1 MTLSLAII
9 AVSLVHLTSSQI
21 RPPNLSPDNLPDT
34 SFTCEDKVTG
44 GYYADMEADCQL
56 FHVCVQVSEYEF
68 QDFHFLC
75 PNDTVFDQQHLVC
88 TNWFEVDCHAQL
100 ALVPLQFFNNDFGIK
115 RGSSFEDEDVSTGLG
130 DDQSQNSFL
139 GGFRGQ
145 QRSRNNG
152 RGQLEVGRRRSGFN
166 QRRFPVR
173 HFEEYEDNE
182 EDEDIPSF
190 NAPEEEV
197 LPKLPIITG
206 STPIP
211 LGFTTTIRPAGRS
224 GIIEGGFLSGR
235 NLRNFAKDENSDDLF
250 EKPTEKPTFKK
261 PSFSKFGRDG
271 RRPKVKSNIR
281 AKLANEGGKGKKKF
295 LKKTE
300 KPRKKS
306 GRRVNLDQGHR
317 NKIEF
322 VEPQEEDIIE
332 EPFSGPQV
340 RPDGRPPRVKA
351 DKLRAEQNKGEF
363 TTLEPFVDQFFASP
377 SSPKPFIFQGSPT
390 PRSIRSTSQPFFIPT
405 VKSVT
410 SLSSQS
416 PHHFSLINDEAN
428 EIDDSSS
435 SEDLFDDT
443 VSEPFNEEE
452 NARNRFVARNN
463 DPTNLRSQ
471 NQNRGRHRV
480 SLHENKEQKATQT
493 EETPLVINIGS
504 IDSKP
509 PQNPVENFIE
519 LGGNNKPEKPRGR
532 QRKKKFRKKLN
543 SIEQSSFDNEIST
556 DNEVKP
562 CSNPFQCPNKFVR
575 AGGRRRPRVKSNVRA
590 KKRNFWQ
597 KQNGNKLQRTRVNQL
612 GVGHTNRKIRRGR
625 KQVPSPKI
633 SSPNFNSINI
643 NEKPSEKSKPLP
655 SLELEDFDSAET
667 FIPTARSTV
676 QDDTTTESTTTSTTA
691 ADDAF
696 DDFFDQE
703 NDLFI
708 ASSTVSSVVF
718 KGSPTPGIGFF
729 SSPNPWNDGVVK
741 GTPSPWGHSPGG
753 RPSFNNIGAH
763 IDLGPKKKILEPE
776 QLHFISSTVS
786 NKIFIGAGD
795 TDISS
800 TTSSPSTV
808 KEDVEIINIGKANHP
823 NDPKT
828 SFPSFPSF
836 RPGLKNHK
844 FPFRPKTPNFPGLS
858 KTGGIPFSFTR
869 EKPSKKK
876 ILKDVVKS
884 EEESDSA
891 EDKTTLTTDEIVTVT
906 VPSTTTNKRP
916 SIPTFST
923 TKKIPRVKSNLL
935 FNRKHRPSFRN
946 KFAHKLQE
954 TSTTTTTTEVAEIED
969 ITEKDSSITS
979 ETEAP
984 KEEPTDIVEE
994 KPRKSPFFNRPKGR
1008 FPNKRPQGG
1017 FRKGLFK
1024 KHFGLNKFDTLK
1036 LKNPTSPPTIVK
1048 TEPEPVTEAIETE
1061 RPNLLSVESE
1071 LLEDE
1076 ESSGEEVNAPS
1087 KPISVKPKRKKWPP
1101 VKKLGRPPPNTH
1113 IRVDFKK
1120 AVTEKEEPSA
1130 PRKLFVKPDG
1140 RKPRVK
1146 SNIRARFAHR
1156 GKFPFGE
1163 QAPNENSIDNTI
1175 PDQEEETFDSSSTHL
1190 DVTSFQGS
1198 KSNEKDDADNTA
1210 KREISVLDAPLPN
1223 IIVHNEVKPAP
1234 SIPVI
1239 LNTRQ
1244 EIIPP
1249 PLPTAILDHVRHITS
1264 ISSLPPLPKFDIPEK
1279 AKHLS
1284 HNNKEEHTHSNT
1296 VVPYSPKEET
1306 TNLLEQMVVNSE
1318 KNTVSSSTTDDTG
1331 PELSPATSL
1340 RNKLSAFRALQ
1351 KQTVQQT
1358 SSSEVSSVVIK
1369 RDPTSSENADLI

>member
-1 MTLSLAII
+1 MTLFLTII
-9 AVSLVHLTSSQI
+9 AVSLVHQTSSQI
-21 RPPNLSPDNLPDT
+21 RPPNLSPDNLPET

-100 ALVPLQFFNNDFGIK
+100 AFFNNDFGIK
-115 RGSSFEDEDVSTGLG
+115 RGSSFEDEDISVGSG
-130 DDQSQNSFL
+130 DDKEQNSFL

-190 NAPEEEV
+190 NAPPQEEET

-235 NLRNFAKDENSDDLF
+235 SLRNFAKDEKSDDLF

-281 AKLANEGGKGKKKF
+281 ANKANGGGKKNFFKKS
-295 LKKTE
+295 E

-322 VEPQEEDIIE
+322 VEPREEDTIE

-351 DKLRAEQNKGEF
+351 NKLRAEQNKGEF
-363 TTLEPFVDQFFASP
+363 TTVEPFVDHFFASP

-405 VKSVT
+405 VKSGT

-416 PHHFSLINDEAN
+416 PHHFSLIDDEAN

-435 SEDLFDDT
+435 SEDLFDDI

-452 NARNRFVARNN
+452 NARNRFVTKNN
-463 DPTNLRSQ
+463 DPAHLRSQ
-471 NQNRGRHRV
+471 LQGKGRHRI
-480 SLHENKEQKATQT
+480 SLHEKKQKQSQT
-493 EETPLVINIGS
+493 EEPPLVINIGS
-504 IDSKP
+504 IDSQT
-509 PQNPVENFIE
+509 PQNNVDNFVE
-519 LGGNNKPEKPRGR
+519 LGGNNKPQKPQGR

-543 SIEQSSFDNEIST
+543 PIEQNNSFDNEISS
-556 DNEVKP
+556 DNEAQP

-575 AGGRRRPRVKSNVRA
+575 SGGRRRPRVKSNVRA

-597 KQNGNKLQRTRVNQL
+597 KQNRNPLRRTKVNQL

-633 SSPNFNSINI
+633 AGQNNNI
-643 NEKPSEKSKPLP
+643 IKSDENPSFSSKPFT
-655 SLELEDFDSAET
+655 SFEVTNFDSTET
-667 FIPTARSTV
+667 FVPTARTTV
-676 QDDTTTESTTTSTTA
+676 QDFTTTESTTTSTEAT
-691 ADDAF
+691 DDDF

-708 ASSTVSSVVF
+708 ASSTVSSVVY

-729 SSPNPWNDGVVK
+729 SSPNPWDDDKVSGAS
-741 GTPSPWGHSPGG
+741 PSPWGHNPGR
-753 RPSFNNIGAH
+753 RPSFNDIGAH
-763 IDLGPKKKILEPE
+763 IDLGPKRKILEPE

-795 TDISS
+795 TDVSS
-800 TTSSPSTV
+800 TTPLPI
-808 KEDVEIINIGKANHP
+808 KEEKHEIINIGKVNHSE
-823 NDPKT
+823 DSKT
-828 SFPSFPSF
+828 AFPSFPI
-836 RPGLKNHK
+836 RGGGAKHTG
-844 FPFRPKTPNFPGLS
+844 FPFRPKHNFPGL
-858 KTGGIPFSFTR
+858 KNTGGIPFSFTR

-876 ILKDVVKS
+876 NQKPKQKLPTQT
-884 EEESDSA
+884 EEESDSL
-891 EDKTTLTTDEIVTVT
+891 EDKTTLTTDEIVTAT
-906 VPSTTTNKRP
+906 VPSTTTRKKP
-916 SIPTFST
+916 SLPIFST
-923 TKKIPRVKSNLL
+923 TKKVPRVKSNLL
-935 FNRKHRPSFRN
+935 FNRKSRPSFRN
-946 KFAHKLQE
+946 KFARKLQK
-954 TSTTTTTTEVAEIED
+954 TSTTTTTTESSVLED
-969 ITEKDSSITS
+969 ITETDSFTS
-979 ETEAP
+979 PTVAP
-984 KEEPTDIVEE
+984 EDNRNEVVEDRG
-994 KPRKSPFFNRPKGR
+994 KKSPFFNNRPKTR

-1017 FRKGLFK
+1017 FRNGLFK
-1024 KHFGLNKFDTLK
+1024 KHFGFNKFDTLK
-1036 LKNPTSPPTIVK
+1036 LKNPTPSPVK
-1048 TEPEPVTEAIETE
+1048 LVTEEDVVTEAIETV

-1071 LLEDE
+1071 LFDDA
-1076 ESSGEEVNAPS
+1076 ESSDDELKPS
-1087 KPISVKPKRKKWPP
+1087 PRKETLLKPKRKKWPP
-1101 VKKLGRPPPNTH
+1101 AKKLGRTSANSH

-1120 AVTEKEEPSA
+1120 AVTEEEEPSA
-1130 PRKLFVKPDG
+1130 PKNIFVKPDG

-1156 GKFPFGE
+1156 GKSSFGE
-1163 QAPNENSIDNTI
+1163 QNQHENSIDNNI
-1175 PDQEEETFDSSSTHL
+1175 PNQEEETFDGSSTHL

-1198 KSNEKDDADNTA
+1198 KSNEEDATDNTK
-1210 KREISVLDAPLPN
+1210 KREIRVLDAPLPN
-1223 IIVHNEVKPAP
+1223 IIAHNEVKPAP
-1234 SIPVI
+1234 AIPVI

-1249 PLPTAILDHVRHITS
+1249 PLPTAILNHVRHITS
-1264 ISSLPPLPKFDIPEK
+1264 IGSLPPLPKFNIPSKTKHSSRHNKEDTDANTDIPHFPE
-1279 AKHLS
+1279 
-1284 HNNKEEHTHSNT
+1284 
-1296 VVPYSPKEET
+1296 VET
-1306 TNLLEQMVVNSE
+1306 TNLLEKMVVKAE
-1318 KNTVSSSTTDDTG
+1318 KTSLPSISTENHIA
-1331 PELSPATSL
+1331 PRNSPATSL
-1340 RNKLSAFRALQ
+1340 RSKLSAFRALQ
-1351 KQTVQQT
+1351 SQTVQQT
-1358 SSSEVSSVVIK
+1358 SSSEVSSVVIQ
-1369 RDPTSSENADLI
+1369 RDPSSAENADQV